1 MNFNG
6 FDFDNS
12 TKQLLSELDR
22 GGRLPHA
29 LIIESA
35 DDDRAAR
42 LAGFLAMYA
51 VCSGKERPCGVC
63 KSCRNAAQESH
74 PDVTVLPLP
83 PKKKQY
89 SVEQMRDLIRDAYIL
104 PNEADA
110 KVYILS
116 HCDDRLPPL
125 LQNTFLKLSEEPPQ
139 HVLFILLCQ
148 SAQSL
153 LPTIL
158 SRFTV
163 LRLRSETRFDEAA
176 STAAQA
182 IITGITDHTEYPLL
196 KALYSLTDK
205 EQAGAVLAA
214 VKRSLRDALVILSGG
229 KAAGDAQAANR
240 LAQRLTRKKILEM
253 MELCD
258 SSLDRIKQYGN
269 IHLLTTW
276 MCGEFRRITWQR

>member
-63 KSCRNAAQESH
+63 KSCRNAAQ
-74 PDVTVLPLP
+74 
-83 PKKKQY
+83 
-89 SVEQMRDLIRDAYIL
+89 VEQMRDLIRDAYIL